1 LISPGTEGPEWVESV
16 SSPMQE
22 AAVRLLDAATS
33 AIRHIAD
40 VEPRPPQRPQRPRT
54 CRPQQGLIVLG
65 HVEVA
70 EKSNEIPAA
79 QALIESL
86 RLPH

>member
-1 LISPGTEGPEWVESV
+1 
-16 SSPMQE
+16 M
-22 AAVRLLDAATS
+22 AAKAENLPTAA
-33 AIRHIAD
+33 
-40 VEPRPPQRPQRPRT
+40 
-54 CRPQQGLIVLG
+54 GLIVLG